1 MAQYSTEAIILG
13 VKNWGEADK
22 LLWFFSREQGK
33 IRAAAYGARRARS
46 LLAGVLQPFNKVQV
60 TLSEGERIDTVRQCS
75 VEIRYKKPAEDLTT
89 MAYASFVAE
98 LALELTA
105 EHEQQPEVYEEL
117 GKIFSAF
124 EERNPRLVAL
134 AAAFRL
140 FAAEGL
146 SLNLD
151 SCIHCGQ
158 KITEDAFANVKEGG
172 ALCSACAE
180 KDLPLSTGARELIAK
195 LKTINFAEPPAFSVK
210 GADMIAAERLM
221 LAYLP
226 EITEKPLKS
235 LQFIGQLN

>member
-1 MAQYSTEAIILG
+1 MAQYTTEAIIMG

-33 IRAAAYGARRARS
+33 IRAAAYGARRAKS
-46 LLAGVLQPFNKVQV
+46 LLAGALQPFNKVQI

-75 VEIRYKKPAEDLTT
+75 VEERYKKPAEDLTT

-98 LALELTA
+98 LTLELTA

-117 GKIFSAF
+117 GKIFCAF

-140 FAAEGL
+140 FEAEGL
-146 SLNLD
+146 SLNLE
-151 SCIHCGQ
+151 SCVHCGQ
-158 KITEDAFANVKEGG
+158 SITKEAVVNVKEGG
-172 ALCSACAE
+172 ALCDSCA
-180 KDLPLSTGARELIAK
+180 DIGLPLSIGTRELIEK
-195 LKTINFAEPPAFSVK
+195 LKTIDLAAPPDFSVK
-210 GADMIAAERLM
+210 GADMMAAEKIM